1 VRKPAAWDSGATD
14 QELAGERHMTKKGM
28 GDVWMPADE
37 YGRAMPK
44 FSLNLLVRE
53 VERSLSFYQKVL
65 GATVRYADQ
74 DFAALNL
81 QGVDFML
88 HSDHTYDHHPLFE
101 RLKPGGPRGTGAEL
115 RVMGI
120 NPDAAQ
126 RRAQAAGVKIL
137 QPAMD
142 YPHGWRDV
150 MIEDPDGYIWAV
162 GVSIP

>member
-1 VRKPAAWDSGATD
+1 
-14 QELAGERHMTKKGM
+14 MTKKRM
-28 GDVWMPADE
+28 GDAWMPADE

-44 FSLNLLVRE
+44 FSLNLLVRA
-53 VERSLSFYQKVL
+53 VERSFPFYKEIL

-101 RLKPGGPRGTGAEL
+101 RLKGPGLRGIGAEL

-120 NPDAAQ
+120 DPDAAEL
-126 RRAQAAGVKIL
+126 RAKNAGAKIL
-137 QPAMD
+137 QSAMD
-142 YPHGWRDV
+142 FRHGWRDV
-150 MIEDPDGYIWAV
+150 MLEDPDGYIWAV
-162 GVSIP
+162 GVAIP